1 MTDPLLVP
9 APTGARRRVHPIT
22 PLVHAARTVPV
33 VVVLGIVYGSTTV
46 GAYGLLGIG
55 LILLGAAAVAGI
67 TAGVSFLQW
76 QRLEFWFDAD
86 GDLRV
91 DSGVITRQ
99 ERRLQLSRLQAVDVV
114 QPLVAR
120 IFGMAEL
127 RIEVA
132 GAGDSRATLQF
143 LTLAEAEA
151 LRAEVLARAAGV
163 RHDAGAAP
171 ETVVATVPPGELA
184 LSLLLRGV
192 TFTLLLISVLVLVV
206 TFVTAGPGGLV
217 LVLFT
222 GGVPLFLVFG
232 EFSRYFGFTVATSP
246 DGLRLRHGLLQTQA
260 QTVPPGR
267 VQAVGFVSPLLWR
280 GRGWVRVTLN
290 IAGVGNQD
298 GGSGDV
304 VESVL
309 LPVAPW
315 PVARMVAAYVLP
327 GVDVDAVPIV
337 GVPERARWRS
347 PFQWRRLGV
356 GHDDQVFV
364 ARTGWL
370 THTTSVIPHA
380 RTQSVRVEQGPW
392 ERALGLASMYV
403 DSTRGPVAVRGL
415 RREARDARAIAEA
428 QVTRAR
434 VARAAAPPPKW
445 LSDGDTGGGQAQQ
458 QPR

>member
-1 MTDPLLVP
+1 VP
-9 APTGARRRVHPIT
+9 APAGVRRKVHPVT
-22 PLVHAARTVPV
+22 PLVHAARTVPAV
-33 VVVLGIVYGSTTV
+33 VIFGILFGGSSV
-46 GAYGLLGIG
+46 GRYGLWGIG
-55 LILLGAAAVAGI
+55 LILLAVLVVGGV

-76 QRLEFWFDAD
+76 RRLEFWFDDD

-171 ETVVATVPPGELA
+171 ETVIATVPTDELA

-192 TFTLLLISVLVLVV
+192 TFSLLVLTAVVLVA
-206 TFVTAGPGGLV
+206 TFMTAGPGGLL

-222 GGVPLFLVFG
+222 GGVPLFVVFG

-246 DGLRLRHGLLQTQA
+246 DGLRLRHGLLQTQS

-290 IAGVGNQD
+290 IAGVGSQD
-298 GGSGDV
+298 GQGNDV

-315 PVARMVAAYVLP
+315 PVARLVAAYVLP
-327 GVDVDAVPIV
+327 GVDIDAVPMA

-370 THTTSVIPHA
+370 THRTSVIPHA

-403 DSTRGPVAVRGL
+403 DSTRGPVSVRGL
-415 RREARDARAIAEA
+415 RREAADARAIAEA
-428 QVTRAR
+428 QVVRAR
-434 VARAAAPPPKW
+434 TARAAAPPQKW
-445 LSDGDTGGGQAQQ
+445 LSGGDAPQDEQGEAAAA
-458 QPR
+458 PPAD